1 MTCAAWNLKKWLN
14 GLLLAPRFNSEVDRF
29 TKIFKLD
36 ASRHA
41 HLWSYSHTNKGVF
54 LEEDKNRI
62 IKGKQ
67 INLPV
72 EHN

>member
-1 MTCAAWNLKKWLN
+1 MTCAAWNLKKMAKWAFIGWFKL
-14 GLLLAPRFNSEVDRF
+14 DRF

-54 LEEDKNRI
+54 SEEDKNRI